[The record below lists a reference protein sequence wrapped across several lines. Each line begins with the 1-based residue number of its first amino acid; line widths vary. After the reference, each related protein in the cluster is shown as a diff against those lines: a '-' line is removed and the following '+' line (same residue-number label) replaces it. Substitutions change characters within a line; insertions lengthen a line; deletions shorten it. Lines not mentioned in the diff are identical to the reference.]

1 MSTAASE
8 TETEPIGAKPAPR
21 GSAIAA
27 RGERRWRV
35 GAFDAKVVDTTGA
48 GDAMASGTGIVQA
61 GVDNTL
67 LGVIFRALWA
77 IVGGHRSEL
86 AQDAP
91 DACAR
96 SVADS
101 TYAGPWDLCH
111 KYYSVVLLWALLNVL
126 FIVVLGVW
134 MARRGIMIKL

>member
-1 MSTAASE
+1 MTFPRYIVSE
-8 TETEPIGAKPAPR
+8 SVDAVLSAFCWSSGDGPAR
-21 GSAIAA
+21 
-27 RGERRWRV
+27 
-35 GAFDAKVVDTTGA
+35 KCTTGA